1 MRNGGRAPCEG
12 QDRGDGWMRDGLPD
26 DFCGDE
32 ASRAGDNE
40 LHFVFCLNKL
50 LNVVV
55 RRFNK

>member
-1 MRNGGRAPCEG
+1 
-12 QDRGDGWMRDGLPD
+12 MRDGLPD

-32 ASRAGDNE
+32 ASGAGDNE

-55 RRFNK
+55 RGSINKMLRCRSP